1 MDYTRHPG
9 PAYVEAPNSFHDAPH
24 PLVFFA
30 GGITGCPD
38 WQAALCDRLQSGGV
52 PGTILNPRRAD
63 FPIHDPT
70 AAEQQIAWEFGALRQ
85 ADVIS
90 FWFCK
95 ETLNPIVLLEL
106 GAALERVNWQRS
118 STDEA
123 SQQLVI
129 GVEPGYARAQD
140 VQIQSR
146 LALPWDPPPYVNS
159 LDQLATAIATV
170 CRAYQP

>member
-1 MDYTRHPG
+1 MDYI
-9 PAYVEAPNSFHDAPH
+9 EAPGSFHDAAH

-38 WQAALCDRLQSGGV
+38 WQAALRDRLQSGGV

-70 AAEQQIAWEFGALRQ
+70 AAQQQIEWEFRALRY

-90 FWFCK
+90 FWFAK
-95 ETLNPIVLLEL
+95 ETLNPIVLFEL
-106 GAALERVNWQRS
+106 GAALERVVWRRS
-118 STDEA
+118 CDEVAA
-123 SQQLVI
+123 SPQQLVL
-129 GVEPGYARAQD
+129 GVEPGYARTQD
-140 VQIQSR
+140 VQIQSQ
-146 LALPWDPPPYVNS
+146 LVLPSDPPPYATS
-159 LDQLATAIATV
+159 LEALAAVVATV